1 MATTPGRLS
10 DVNVRKAYFTF
21 MSQLTSTQT
30 MSVDTFVDLLQ
41 KVLPVDWAV
50 EGGVDDDMTKE
61 EEKEEKEKK
70 EKEKKEEEKEK
81 KEEEKKEEE
90 KKEEEKKEE
99 EKEEEEKEKKEAEG
113 IEGTEGTEG
122 TPVVVGEKR

>member
-61 EEKEEKEKK
+61 EEKEKK
-70 EKEKKEEEKEK
+70 EKEKEK
-81 KEEEKKEEE
+81 KEEKKEEE

-99 EKEEEEKEKKEAEG
+99 EKEEEEKEEKEKKEAEG
-113 IEGTEGTEG
+113 TDG

>member
-1 MATTPGRLS
+1 
-10 DVNVRKAYFTF
+10 
-21 MSQLTSTQT
+21 

-50 EGGVDDDMTKE
+50 EGGADDDMTKE

-70 EKEKKEEEKEK
+70 E
-81 KEEEKKEEE
+81 
-90 KKEEEKKEE
+90 EEKKEE
-99 EKEEEEKEKKEAEG
+99 EKEEEKEKKEA
-113 IEGTEGTEG
+113 EGTEGTEG

>member
-61 EEKEEKEKK
+61 EEKEEKEKEK
-70 EKEKKEEEKEK
+70 EEKKEEKEEKEEKEK
-81 KEEEKKEEE
+81 KEKKETQETQEKKKRTRPEKNTKTHKERQE
-90 KKEEEKKEE
+90 KK
-99 EKEEEEKEKKEAEG
+99 
-113 IEGTEGTEG
+113 TT
-122 TPVVVGEKR
+122 

>member
-1 MATTPGRLS
+1 MFQALLRRGLVSMATTPGRLS

-70 EKEKKEEEKEK
+70 EQEKKEEEKEK

-90 KKEEEKKEE
+90 K
-99 EKEEEEKEKKEAEG
+99 EEEKEKKEA
-113 IEGTEGTEG
+113 EGTEGTEG